1 MQTPSA
7 KTQLEAN
14 ACTYVHTQANP
25 LETGTNMVL
34 SLEDNRTYAT
44 RTVYLRSRLHS
55 SDQACG
61 AFCSDRDPLIQTSL
75 LELED
80 ADDYNVENKSWI

>member
-7 KTQLEAN
+7 KTQPEAS
-14 ACTYVHTQANP
+14 VHLCMYILKQTHSR
-25 LETGTNMVL
+25 LGLVL
-34 SLEDNRTYAT
+34 SLVDNRTYAT

-61 AFCSDRDPLIQTSL
+61 AFCSDLDPLIQTSL

-80 ADDYNVENKSWI
+80 ADDDDAGNKSWI